1 MKRTLLPTIAV
12 AGLMAVAPAAAQ
24 QRDAFPDPGGQVALA
39 PVEDVV
45 MAVEQRLADLGYA
58 VSPDGRFDADLRN
71 SVLLFQSDYGLRPT
85 GNVDLATIAALGI
98 DVDPTGMATAQ
109 VQPEPGDQMAM
120 APADQPEQGPPAGS
134 GQAAAAS
141 GASLTDFDYPL
152 LRDEKMDSPQTAQD
166 FPQGFEN
173 VTGVPQ
179 PAPALADDIAGIPPA
194 YVEHEWQ

>member
-1 MKRTLLPTIAV
+1 MKRTLLPMIAA
-12 AGLMAVAPAAAQ
+12 AGMLAVAPAAAQ

-120 APADQPEQGPPAGS
+120 APADQPEQAQPAPT
-134 GQAAAAS
+134 ATS

-152 LRDEKMDSPQTAQD
+152 LRDETMDSPQTAQD
-166 FPQGFEN
+166 FPRGFEN
-173 VTGVPQ
+173 VTGIPQ